1 MKNLYHYIFGIL
13 SLLSFIAC
21 NNPEVNENESLVA
34 ESSAEAHTLSLS
46 KNQYKLANVQMGKVA
61 YRSLDKLIKLN
72 GTVETSPSSQQKISL
87 PLGGYI
93 MDMQLMVGQVV
104 KKNQIVARIEN
115 REFIKLQSDYIETKS
130 TFRYLTKEYER
141 QYKLR
146 KDEINS
152 EKTFQKINNELIST
166 KAKLKGLEVELDWIG
181 IDPTTLTAA
190 KITKT
195 VSLRAPI
202 TGYISAINVSNGA
215 YAAPQDVLFEIVNI
229 DGIYL
234 NLRAFEKDIQS
245 LSVGQKIKFST
256 VDSDQYDREA
266 TISIVGKSI
275 NEDHTISVTGKINK
289 GSKVGLFPGM
299 NVKTWISISD
309 IQQFVVPTDAIVHY
323 ANKTYILA
331 ENSSTKNRVEFQ
343 LVQIRPLFEE
353 GIYTAIEL
361 PDNFDREQTS
371 IVTQNAY
378 VVIAKEINAQ
388 EGEE

>member
-13 SLLSFIAC
+13 ALLSFIAC
-21 NNPEVNENESLVA
+21 NNPEVNKNESLVA

-46 KNQYKLANVQMGKVA
+46 QNQYKLADVQMGKVVH
-61 YRSLDKLIKLN
+61 RSLDKLIKLN
-72 GTVETSPSSQQKISL
+72 GTVEASPSSQQKISL

-93 MDMQLMVGQVV
+93 TDMQLMVGQVV
-104 KKNQIVARIEN
+104 KKNQLVARIEN

-146 KDEINS
+146 KNEINS
-152 EKTFQKINNELIST
+152 EKTFQKINNELTST

-181 IDPTTLTAA
+181 IDPTTLTVA

-234 NLRAFEKDIQS
+234 NLRAFENDIQA
-245 LSVGQKIKFST
+245 LSVGQQIKFST
-256 VDSDQYDREA
+256 VDTNQYDREA

-275 NEDHTISVTGKINK
+275 NEDHSIPVTGKINK
-289 GSKVGLFPGM
+289 VSKVGLLPGM

-309 IQQFVVPTDAIVHY
+309 IQQSVVPTDAIIHY
-323 ANKTYILA
+323 TNKTYILA
-331 ENSSTKNRVEFQ
+331 EKSSSKDRVEFQ

-361 PDNFDREQTS
+361 PDDFDIEHTS

>member
-13 SLLSFIAC
+13 ALLSFIAC
-21 NNPEVNENESLVA
+21 NNPEVNKNESLVA

-46 KNQYKLANVQMGKVA
+46 QNQYKLADVQMGKVVH
-61 YRSLDKLIKLN
+61 RSLDKLIKLN
-72 GTVETSPSSQQKISL
+72 GTVEASPSSQQKISL

-93 MDMQLMVGQVV
+93 TDMQLMVGQVV
-104 KKNQIVARIEN
+104 KKNQLVARIEN

-146 KDEINS
+146 KNEINS
-152 EKTFQKINNELIST
+152 EKTFQKINNELTST

-181 IDPTTLTAA
+181 IDPTTLTVA

-234 NLRAFEKDIQS
+234 NLRAFENDIQA
-245 LSVGQKIKFST
+245 LSVGQQIKFST
-256 VDSDQYDREA
+256 VDTNQYDREA

-275 NEDHTISVTGKINK
+275 NEDHSIPVTGKINK
-289 GSKVGLFPGM
+289 VSKVCLLPGM

-309 IQQFVVPTDAIVHY
+309 IQQSVVPTDAIIHY
-323 ANKTYILA
+323 TNKTYILA
-331 ENSSTKNRVEFQ
+331 EKSSSKDRVEFQ

-361 PDNFDREQTS
+361 PDDFDIEHTS

>member
-21 NNPEVNENESLVA
+21 NNPEVNKNESLVV

-46 KNQYKLANVQMGKVA
+46 QNQYKLADVQMGKVV

-72 GTVETSPSSQQKISL
+72 GTVETSPSNQQKISL

-195 VSLRAPI
+195 VPLRAPI

-234 NLRAFEKDIQS
+234 NLRAFEKDIQT

-256 VDSDQYDREA
+256 VDTNQYDREA

-289 GSKVGLFPGM
+289 GSKVGLLPGM

-309 IQQFVVPTDAIVHY
+309 IKQFVVPTDAIIHY
-323 ANKTYILA
+323 TNKTYILA
-331 ENSSTKNRVEFQ
+331 EKSSTKDRIEFQ

-361 PDNFDREQTS
+361 PDEFDIEQTS